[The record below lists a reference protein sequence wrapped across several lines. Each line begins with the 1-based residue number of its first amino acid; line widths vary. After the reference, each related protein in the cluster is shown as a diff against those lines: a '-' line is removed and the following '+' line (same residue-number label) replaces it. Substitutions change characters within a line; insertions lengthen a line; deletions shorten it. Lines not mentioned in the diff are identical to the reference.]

1 MAMRNWP
8 HAIWRFYRS
17 RIICSTQPTT
27 VPWHSLAV
35 CVCFTCVT
43 DVCIRSVCSNILCY
57 SQGLAMESLEAN
69 KLLWKS
75 RPKHHKLLGSKV
87 AMMIHNTSPVKYD
100 LSRFLLLY
108 DHFLS
113 KARPSGLRC
122 WPAAPKTWANMFLVD
137 THLTYASVGWGEWN
151 DSWTFT
157 SKKNGNTNETAEH
170 GDPQPTTFPSQPLG
184 TWWAPMWKRQSR
196 RRGHGGESGWVWVDG
211 ESMGTTR
218 SMGTT
223 KFVIYYLC
231 YTYNVV
237 FCFDWVKGCR
247 GDIPLE
253 NLDFGII
260 APPVGTPWYIY
271 I

>member
-1 MAMRNWP
+1 MFVSIIPVSRLSLSLSIGQSDNPPHLFLSCLRCGLLFLSTLWPCAKWWTMVAMAMCNWP

-17 RIICSTQPTT
+17 RIICSTQPTA
-27 VPWHSLAV
+27 VPWHSLAVCV

-122 WPAAPKTWANMFLVD
+122 CSPDQSHQTQL
-137 THLTYASVGWGEWN
+137 L
-151 DSWTFT
+151 
-157 SKKNGNTNETAEH
+157 H
-170 GDPQPTTFPSQPLG
+170 G
-184 TWWAPMWKRQSR
+184 R
-196 RRGHGGESGWVWVDG
+196 RRGWKIEKISDGQQPPKHGRICS
-211 ESMGTTR
+211 
-218 SMGTT
+218 
-223 KFVIYYLC
+223 
-231 YTYNVV
+231 
-237 FCFDWVKGCR
+237 
-247 GDIPLE
+247 
-253 NLDFGII
+253 
-260 APPVGTPWYIY
+260 
-271 I
+271 

>member
-1 MAMRNWP
+1 MDHGGNGHAQLAPCNLEILQKSNYLFHSARNCP
-8 HAIWRFYRS
+8 LTLTGR
-17 RIICSTQPTT
+17 
-27 VPWHSLAV
+27 V

-122 WPAAPKTWANMFLVD
+122 CSPDQSHQTQL
-137 THLTYASVGWGEWN
+137 L
-151 DSWTFT
+151 
-157 SKKNGNTNETAEH
+157 H
-170 GDPQPTTFPSQPLG
+170 G
-184 TWWAPMWKRQSR
+184 R
-196 RRGHGGESGWVWVDG
+196 RRGWKIEKISDGQQPQNMGEYVLSRYA
-211 ESMGTTR
+211 S
-218 SMGTT
+218 
-223 KFVIYYLC
+223 
-231 YTYNVV
+231 
-237 FCFDWVKGCR
+237 
-247 GDIPLE
+247 
-253 NLDFGII
+253 
-260 APPVGTPWYIY
+260 YICVRWLRRME
-271 I
+271 